1 MLDTLLYSGCFV
13 LFVCSFAGGFYLL
26 LQIYDT
32 HIKRLEFMGKKKW
45 TAVVKLGIVYSGSCI
60 ALVGIVFYILRSGL
74 IGV

>member
-1 MLDTLLYSGCFV
+1 MFNTLLYSGCFV

-45 TAVVKLGIVYSGSCI
+45 TAVMKLAIAYSGSCLI
-60 ALVGIVFYILRSGL
+60 LVGAIFYILRLGL
-74 IGV
+74 MGG